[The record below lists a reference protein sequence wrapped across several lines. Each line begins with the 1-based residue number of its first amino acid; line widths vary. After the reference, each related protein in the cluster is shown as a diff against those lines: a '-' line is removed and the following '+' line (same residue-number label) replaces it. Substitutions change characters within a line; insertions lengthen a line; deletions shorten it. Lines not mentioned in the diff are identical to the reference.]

1 MSTRPVLHKR
11 PVVLCIMDGW
21 GHREDSRN
29 NAVQLAQT
37 PVIDHLDSTVP
48 KSFLEA
54 SGPAVGLPEGQ
65 VGNSEVG
72 HMTIGA
78 GRVIPQD
85 LTRIDTACT
94 DGSISRL
101 PELGAFAARL
111 LDSGG
116 VAHLMGLISSG
127 GVHSRDEHILALART
142 LTGRGIPTAIHAFT
156 DGRDT
161 LPMLA
166 QKTLPAFQAA
176 LPEGAFLATVCGRYF
191 AMDRDHRWHRTERA
205 WRLIAC
211 AESDH
216 SASDGAAA
224 VAYARQ
230 DGRGD
235 EFILPTVISG
245 YKGMRDGDAVIMAN
259 FRADRVRQL
268 LAGFCLDNA
277 GFDTSQ
283 RPDLLPAL
291 GLVSYSDQLDGVM
304 ATMFAEPEIP
314 DTLGEVV
321 ARTGC
326 TQLRLAE
333 TEKYPHVTFFMNG
346 GDEDCRTGETHRL
359 VPSPQVATYDQQP
372 EMSAED
378 VRKQLVDAI
387 ESGAHDLI
395 ICNFAN
401 PDMVGHTGDLDAAIK
416 AVETVDHAIGTVLP
430 VLEKAGGVML
440 LTADHG
446 NCEIMWD
453 DETGS
458 PHTAHSYNLVPAWLV
473 GSGASRLRD
482 GGLADIAP
490 TLLALMGL
498 DKPTAMTGTSLLG

>member
-48 KSFLEA
+48 KSFLDA
-54 SGPAVGLPEGQ
+54 CGPAVGLPEGQ

-78 GRVIPQD
+78 GRIIPQD
-85 LTRIDTACT
+85 LTRIDAACT
-94 DGSISRL
+94 DGTSAVCPSSAPL
-101 PELGAFAARL
+101 PPACWTVAAL
-111 LDSGG
+111 PIC
-116 VAHLMGLISSG
+116 MGLISPG
-127 GVHSRDEHILALART
+127 GVHSRDEHILTLART
-142 LTGRGIPTAIHAFT
+142 LTGQGIPTAIHAFT

-161 LPMLA
+161 RRCWPRKRCLPSGS
-166 QKTLPAFQAA
+166 PARR
-176 LPEGAFLATVCGRYF
+176 AFLATVCGRYF

-245 YKGMRDGDAVIMAN
+245 YMGMRDGDAVIMAN

-268 LAGFCLDNA
+268 LAGFCLENA

-283 RPDLLPAL
+283 RPALLPPS
-291 GLVSYSDQLDGVM
+291 GLFPIQINLIRSWQQCLPNL
-304 ATMFAEPEIP
+304 TF
-314 DTLGEVV
+314 
-321 ARTGC
+321 RTRSVK
-326 TQLRLAE
+326 L
-333 TEKYPHVTFFMNG
+333 
-346 GDEDCRTGETHRL
+346 
-359 VPSPQVATYDQQP
+359 SP
-372 EMSAED
+372 
-378 VRKQLVDAI
+378 
-387 ESGAHDLI
+387 
-395 ICNFAN
+395 
-401 PDMVGHTGDLDAAIK
+401 
-416 AVETVDHAIGTVLP
+416 
-430 VLEKAGGVML
+430 
-440 LTADHG
+440 
-446 NCEIMWD
+446 
-453 DETGS
+453 
-458 PHTAHSYNLVPAWLV
+458 VPAAPSCALP
-473 GSGASRLRD
+473 RLKVPPCNLFPERW
-482 GGLADIAP
+482 
-490 TLLALMGL
+490 
-498 DKPTAMTGTSLLG
+498 